1 MALLRVVLDTN
12 VYISA
17 VLHGRE
23 AETVLEL
30 ASAHRLILLTS
41 PAILSELE
49 EKVRNKLGWTQERAE
64 LLLRAIQGITEVIE
78 PQITL
83 KVVTEDDD
91 DNRVL
96 ECAVSG
102 SADLIV
108 TFDKDLL
115 RLRSYETTGI
125 IAPRQLQFYGLEKA
139 E

>member
-17 VLHGRE
+17 ALHGRE

-30 ASAHRLILLTS
+30 ASARRIILLIS

-49 EKVRNKLGWTQERAE
+49 EKVRDQLGWTSERTE
-64 LLLRAIQGITEVIE
+64 LLLRAILGITEIVE

-96 ECAVSG
+96 ECAASS

-115 RLRSYETTGI
+115 RLKSYETTGI
-125 IAPRQLQFYGLEKA
+125 ITPRQLQFNGLEG
-139 E
+139 